1 MRGREDKARAQGD
14 KAPEDALAHLFKPIV
29 IGVDIAP
36 MAVRPSFAEILKQA
50 RAASDSIESS
60 AREGRDRTALVGA
73 DNFLQ
78 VLREHN
84 YLGTKVG
91 ALFLYQKALTHL
103 NLGQPKHA
111 VVSLE
116 NAVKILNEL
125 GSSQTNRSG
134 ENPLNQEQIQSWAF
148 NALTPVSKS
157 DVWHVKSQLLRAY
170 SSLALRHSSFAP
182 YVSTLAI
189 QLIREMK
196 GFDKA
201 GEIGRCHADV
211 LSCYALYLVGVAED
225 KDITHPRDFE
235 KPCKLLGD
243 AYNILKTEKQREDRE
258 LLHCGIQ
265 LANTFNRAG
274 KVAEGA
280 KILSEVTGEA
290 EKFKLVHVDSL
301 WTRAALCLT
310 LVEQLFEKPRLDGE
324 RLKNFR
330 DSVRA
335 LGVRVILGEGEIK
348 DRKDVYRLTV
358 NLIKKANE
366 ELKKAERIVK
376 DEKRDPLIEWREIQ
390 ILQQKLRLEALPND
404 DRAEENCS
412 KIMARIN
419 KLRNDRKK
427 AAGNVEDL
435 YIGPSDLNEP

>member
-1 MRGREDKARAQGD
+1 
-14 KAPEDALAHLFKPIV
+14 
-29 IGVDIAP
+29 

-134 ENPLNQEQIQSWAF
+134 ENPLNQEQTQSWAF

-170 SSLALRHSSFAP
+170 NSLALRDPAYASCIPS
-182 YVSTLAI
+182 LAS
-189 QLIREMK
+189 QLTNEMK
-196 GFDKA
+196 GVEELED
-201 GEIGRCHADV
+201 IGRCCAEA
-211 LSCYALYLVGVAED
+211 LSCYALYLLRTAEN
-225 KDITHPRDFE
+225 KKSVSPEDFV
-235 KPCKLLGD
+235 KPGELLTEAYKLLKSGCQKD
-243 AYNILKTEKQREDRE
+243 DVE

-265 LANTFNRAG
+265 LANTLNLAG

-376 DEKRDPLIEWREIQ
+376 DERRDPLIKWREIQ

>member
-1 MRGREDKARAQGD
+1 M
-14 KAPEDALAHLFKPIV
+14 
-29 IGVDIAP
+29 
-36 MAVRPSFAEILKQA
+36 
-50 RAASDSIESS
+50 
-60 AREGRDRTALVGA
+60 
-73 DNFLQ
+73 
-78 VLREHN
+78 
-84 YLGTKVG
+84 
-91 ALFLYQKALTHL
+91 
-103 NLGQPKHA
+103 
-111 VVSLE
+111 SLE

-125 GSSQTNRSG
+125 GLSQTDPSG
-134 ENPLNQEQIQSWAF
+134 ENPLSQEQRQSWAF
-148 NALTPVSKS
+148 NPFTPVSNS
-157 DVWHVKSQLLRAY
+157 DVWHVKCQLLRAY

-182 YVSTLAI
+182 YVSTLAN

-243 AYNILKTEKQREDRE
+243 AYNILKTEKQREDRA

-290 EKFKLVHVDSL
+290 VKFKLVHVDSL

-376 DEKRDPLIEWREIQ
+376 DEKRDPLIKWREIQ
-390 ILQQKLRLEALPND
+390 ILQQKLRLEVLPND
-404 DRAEENCS
+404 DKAEENCA

-419 KLRNDRKK
+419 KLRNARKK

-435 YIGPSDLNEP
+435 YSGPSDLTEP